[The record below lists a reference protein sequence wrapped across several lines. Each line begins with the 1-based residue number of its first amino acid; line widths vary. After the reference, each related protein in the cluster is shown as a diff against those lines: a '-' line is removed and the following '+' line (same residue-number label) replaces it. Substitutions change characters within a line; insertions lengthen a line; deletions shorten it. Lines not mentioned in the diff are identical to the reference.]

1 MAFAIRNE
9 RPGDE
14 LAIRKVV
21 EQAFGQSTEADLI
34 DALRRSRA
42 LSLSLVAE
50 LNDEIAGHVAFSDV
64 TIVSP
69 HATQDA
75 VGLAP
80 LAVLPARQQR
90 GIGAALMQRGLEECR
105 ALGHKIVI
113 VLGDPL
119 YYSRFGF
126 ERASNHGIDCPYQ
139 VPPEA
144 FMVAELVPGAL
155 AGYRGVVRYRPEFD
169 AVST

>member
-42 LSLSLVAE
+42 LS
-50 LNDEIAGHVAFSDV
+50 
-64 TIVSP
+64 
-69 HATQDA
+69 
-75 VGLAP
+75 
-80 LAVLPARQQR
+80 
-90 GIGAALMQRGLEECR
+90 
-105 ALGHKIVI
+105 HKIVI

-126 ERASNHGIDCPYQ
+126 ERASYHGIDCPYQ

-144 FMVAELVPGAL
+144 FMVAELVTGAL
-155 AGYRGVVRYRPEFD
+155 AGYRGIVRYRPEFD